1 MSVIY
6 STYEAKARFSEVLR
20 LVRSGTPVTVSYCGE
35 PVAEI
40 RPIAQSPRTIAERLS
55 ELEERGVLVR
65 SHEPRK
71 PLAAVARRAGALDRF
86 LAERHG

>member
-6 STYEAKARFSEVLR
+6 STCEAKARFSEVLR
-20 LVRSGTPVTVSYCGE
+20 LVRSGTPVTVTHDGE

-40 RPIAQSPRTIAERLS
+40 RPIELKRQTTLGRLDD
-55 ELEERGVLVR
+55 LEQRRILVR
-65 SHEPRK
+65 SRQPRK
-71 PLAAVARRAGALDRF
+71 HLVAVARRAGALERF